1 MCSMGYNS
9 KKVTGICSMQSI
21 TVEQLAA
28 LQSEWDKVVLLDVRD
43 PWEFEICRLPG
54 SVNIPMNEIPERVQE
69 LNQEARTVVICH
81 FGMRSLEVSAYLEE
95 SGFKDISNL
104 EGGLDAWAQRVDEDM
119 PQY

>member
-1 MCSMGYNS
+1 MGYNS
-9 KKVTGICSMQSI
+9 KKVTGICSMKSI

-54 SVNIPMNEIPERVQE
+54 SVNIPMNEIPERAQE

-81 FGMRSLEVSAYLEE
+81 FGMRSLEVSTYLEE